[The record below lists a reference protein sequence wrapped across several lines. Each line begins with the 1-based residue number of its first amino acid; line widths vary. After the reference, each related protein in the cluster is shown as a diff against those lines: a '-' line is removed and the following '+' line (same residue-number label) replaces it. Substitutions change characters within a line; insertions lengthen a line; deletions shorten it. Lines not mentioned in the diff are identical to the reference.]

1 MERLNI
7 SIITFLFHGKVTL
20 GILFSMIGAGG
31 SGIGSGI
38 GSGSIL
44 GTGSIATGS
53 IATDF
58 NFISTLIFFPSS
70 ITITNI
76 FTADT
81 CIN

>member
-20 GILFSMIGAGG
+20 GLFSMIGSGG

-38 GSGSIL
+38 LFSMIGGSGGLFS
-44 GTGSIATGS
+44 
-53 IATDF
+53 F